1 MDEILFELRDHSAG
15 LNCGRWDYIFSFIK
29 RFRKRPE
36 MVLPDRAQ
44 VTMTTH
50 FLRSYS
56 LLAVKTCHRRGAPAI
71 GGMAAQ
77 IPIKDDGVAN
87 GLALGKVRADKQR
100 EANDG
105 HDGTWVAHPGL
116 VEIARQ
122 QFDAVMTTPNQI
134 HRRRDD
140 VLVTAEI
147 SRTQVW
153 QWLHNARQLEDG
165 RTITVPLFRD
175 VLAEELQR
183 IEQEVGPTRFH
194 SGKYALATK
203 LFREIIEQH
212 ELDEFLTLRAYPYL
226 D

>member
-1 MDEILFELRDHSAG
+1 
-15 LNCGRWDYIFSFIK
+15 
-29 RFRKRPE
+29 
-36 MVLPDRAQ
+36 
-44 VTMTTH
+44 
-50 FLRSYS
+50 
-56 LLAVKTCHRRGAPAI
+56 
-71 GGMAAQ
+71 
-77 IPIKDDGVAN
+77 
-87 GLALGKVRADKQR
+87 
-100 EANDG
+100 
-105 HDGTWVAHPGL
+105 
-116 VEIARQ
+116 
-122 QFDAVMTTPNQI
+122 MTTPNQI

-140 VLVTAEI
+140 VLVTADDLLQVPKGTITEEGLRLNIRVGVQYMEAWLRGNGCVPLYNLMEDAATAEI